1 MNKTE
6 LANAVAQQTGL
17 NQAAAR
23 KVIDALFGTDGI
35 IADALRRGE
44 QVTISGFGSFAVKER
59 AARTG
64 RNPRTG
70 EAVEIGPSRTP
81 RFRAGAPLKN
91 ALR

>member
-44 QVTISGFGSFAVKER
+44 
-59 AARTG
+59 
-64 RNPRTG
+64 
-70 EAVEIGPSRTP
+70 
-81 RFRAGAPLKN
+81 
-91 ALR
+91 